1 MMNIAMKLNL
11 TNFSDIIYEVVIV
24 VQRNKGTDSVILHI
38 HMRDQSHG
46 TNYEAVFP
54 NLEIR
59 DIPRL

>member
-38 HMRDQSHG
+38 HMRD
-46 TNYEAVFP
+46 
-54 NLEIR
+54 
-59 DIPRL
+59 